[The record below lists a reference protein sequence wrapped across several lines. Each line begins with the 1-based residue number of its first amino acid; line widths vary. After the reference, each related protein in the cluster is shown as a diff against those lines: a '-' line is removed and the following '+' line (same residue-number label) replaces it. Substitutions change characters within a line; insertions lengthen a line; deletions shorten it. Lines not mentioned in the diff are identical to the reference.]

1 VDSQLEEKKRE
12 KKRKGKERK
21 KKNTHPPPHTQRLRS
36 NSVKKLRLKLM
47 DQTEKESIRYRNQP
61 TKSSADVMRHNTDPE
76 KNTRAEQSRAE
87 EGNKTDQKS
96 VPKTAEQ

>member
-21 KKNTHPPPHTQRLRS
+21 GKEEKNTHPPTPTHTQRLRS

-47 DQTEKESIRYRNQP
+47 DQTEKENIRYRNQS
-61 TKSSADVMRHNTDPE
+61 TKSSADVMRHY
-76 KNTRAEQSRAE
+76 
-87 EGNKTDQKS
+87 
-96 VPKTAEQ
+96 